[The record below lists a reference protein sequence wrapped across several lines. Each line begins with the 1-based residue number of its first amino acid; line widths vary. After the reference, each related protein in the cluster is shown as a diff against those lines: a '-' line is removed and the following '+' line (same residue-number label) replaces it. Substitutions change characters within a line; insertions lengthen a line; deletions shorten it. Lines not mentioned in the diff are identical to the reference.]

1 MPTKNQHFVPR
12 VYLKAWETQVENHQ
26 EPNKQF
32 QGVYIFKNGISIGEG
47 RTVETILW
55 KPHLYTIKFDQL
67 YIANKCPAVYS
78 FYVNAVYDTMI
89 NNQPSPVYGKLGYSV
104 IKTKQSVRKHLKD
117 IENWDF
123 YYHNGDM
130 AKKKA
135 ILNRIRDIRCYILED
150 AFSQTFENSWETI
163 KNTFIHEVK
172 NGIPVA
178 LDQSE
183 RLISEKAAT
192 DMLSFF
198 FMMLCRSPNFD
209 AMGIYT
215 WINNILVSAFGISN
229 EIDEMMEAVW
239 FTELYRMF
247 FKEKGGFFHTVFSQA
262 FSNCQL
268 ILFEAYSNAE
278 MFITS
283 DSPAFQNDCKVL
295 RENENGFI
303 FPLSPKYLL
312 FIAKGNG
319 GISTVDYRYANRD
332 TVRHFNRIIKN
343 NSHDSV
349 VGINKQLSEMI

>member
-1 MPTKNQHFVPR
+1 
-12 VYLKAWETQVENHQ
+12 
-26 EPNKQF
+26 
-32 QGVYIFKNGISIGEG
+32 
-47 RTVETILW
+47 
-55 KPHLYTIKFDQL
+55 
-67 YIANKCPAVYS
+67 
-78 FYVNAVYDTMI
+78 
-89 NNQPSPVYGKLGYSV
+89 
-104 IKTKQSVRKHLKD
+104 
-117 IENWDF
+117 
-123 YYHNGDM
+123 
-130 AKKKA
+130 
-135 ILNRIRDIRCYILED
+135 
-150 AFSQTFENSWETI
+150 
-163 KNTFIHEVK
+163 
-172 NGIPVA
+172 
-178 LDQSE
+178 
-183 RLISEKAAT
+183 
-192 DMLSFF
+192 
-198 FMMLCRSPNFD
+198 
-209 AMGIYT
+209 
-215 WINNILVSAFGISN
+215 
-229 EIDEMMEAVW
+229 
-239 FTELYRMF
+239 MF